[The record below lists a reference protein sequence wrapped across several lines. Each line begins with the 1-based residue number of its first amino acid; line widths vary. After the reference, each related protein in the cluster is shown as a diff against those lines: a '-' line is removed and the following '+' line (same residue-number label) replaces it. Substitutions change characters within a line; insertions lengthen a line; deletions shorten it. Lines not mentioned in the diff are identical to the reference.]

1 MTNYRSIRPSFQR
14 SIINESNFKGR
25 ITSYIIVICRYLLLG
40 TVKAVT
46 IKVVLFFTSNL
57 DINEALNIIDIKFN

>member
-1 MTNYRSIRPSFQR
+1 MTNYRSIRPSLQR
-14 SIINESNFKGR
+14 FIINKSNFKGW
-25 ITSYIIVICRYLLLG
+25 ITSSINVVCRYMLLG